1 MPNAISLYH
10 FRWRKKKAKSFIIPP
25 TYFRNN
31 TYSITDSSLKSEQPE
46 QTVKDNSQITNTQAE
61 EISTLPQNDDN
72 PLKTTEAVTTVE
84 AEKVNTPSQPVIV
97 TPPAS
102 ISNQPKVSALSL
114 GSIRAKKE
122 LEAKLKPIERH
133 HDELPTEP
141 FTETQMLEQWIK
153 YANRLGEKGYKILE
167 SLLLLND
174 PKLEG
179 TTIIHE
185 LPNESSKIDFDGE
198 KHDLLG
204 YLRGKLHNH
213 NITIEI
219 KINETIELKKAF
231 TTQEKYDRMKDINP
245 ALDILRKTFDLDL

>member
-1 MPNAISLYH
+1 MLNAIGLYH
-10 FRWRKKKAKSFIIPP
+10 FRWRKKKVKSYIIPP

-31 TYSITDSSLKSEQPE
+31 SYSIVEAPKEKAQIPNTAEASNTTIEIEVPVLK
-46 QTVKDNSQITNTQAE
+46 E
-61 EISTLPQNDDN
+61 EIKEVVQENLTPKVTEIAPSSTM
-72 PLKTTEAVTTVE
+72 TAG
-84 AEKVNTPSQPVIV
+84 
-97 TPPAS
+97 
-102 ISNQPKVSALSL
+102 PKVSALSL

-122 LEAKLKPIERH
+122 LEAQLKPAEKH

-179 TTIIHE
+179 TNIIHE

-219 KINETIELKKAF
+219 KLNETIELKKAF
-231 TTQEKYDRMKDINP
+231 TVQEKYDRLKEMNP
-245 ALDILRKTFDLDL
+245 NLELLRKTFDLDL

>member
-1 MPNAISLYH
+1 M
-10 FRWRKKKAKSFIIPP
+10 
-25 TYFRNN
+25 
-31 TYSITDSSLKSEQPE
+31 
-46 QTVKDNSQITNTQAE
+46 
-61 EISTLPQNDDN
+61 
-72 PLKTTEAVTTVE
+72 
-84 AEKVNTPSQPVIV
+84 
-97 TPPAS
+97 
-102 ISNQPKVSALSL
+102 PKVSALSL

-122 LEAKLKPIERH
+122 LEAQLKPVERH

-179 TTIIHE
+179 TIIIHE
-185 LPNESSKIDFDGE
+185 LPNESSKIDFEGE

-204 YLRGKLHNH
+204 YLRSKLHNYT
-213 NITIEI
+213 ITIEV

-231 TTQEKYDRMKDINP
+231 TTQEKYDRMKEMNP
-245 ALDILRKTFDLDL
+245 ALDLLRKTFDLDL